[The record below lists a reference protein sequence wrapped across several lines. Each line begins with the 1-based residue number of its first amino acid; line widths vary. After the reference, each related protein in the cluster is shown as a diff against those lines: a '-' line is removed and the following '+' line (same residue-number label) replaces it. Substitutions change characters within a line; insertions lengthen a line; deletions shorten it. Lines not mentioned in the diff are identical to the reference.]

1 MISAVVVYEHE
12 EIELEKNDGSVNQ
25 EILLQPFE
33 PICFVLGIFCWLFS
47 QSYHTWIFQILF
59 LNKILAFFEIS
70 LLIYRKMYSQ

>member
-47 QSYHTWIFQILF
+47 AELSPMD
-59 LNKILAFFEIS
+59 FFGFIS
-70 LLIYRKMYSQ
+70 LQDFGILCVNLADLT

>member
-47 QSYHTWIFQILF
+47 AELSPREICQSFQTTTW
-59 LNKILAFFEIS
+59 
-70 LLIYRKMYSQ
+70 YSYKFI